1 MLVTL
6 FYNHETNELLNYEN
20 ALVKEREQIKID
32 YTLEDFISEEYNVE
46 DLFRYFK
53 KYKDVQDAI
62 ADLKKDYEETINQ
75 MAEDELDHC
84 QSGTW
89 TAHEVEI

>member
-20 ALVKEREQIKID
+20 ALAKEREQTKID
-32 YTLEDFISEEYNVE
+32 YTFEDFISEEYSVE

-53 KYKDVQDAI
+53 KYEDVQDAI
-62 ADLKKDYEETINQ
+62 ADLKRDYEETVNQ
-75 MAEDELDHC
+75 MAEEELDHC

>member
-1 MLVTL
+1 MIITL
-6 FYNHETNELLNYEN
+6 FLNHETGQLLKYEDALEVEKHDTRLNY
-20 ALVKEREQIKID
+20 
-32 YTLEDFISEEYNVE
+32 TFEDFISEEYSVE

-53 KYKDVQDAI
+53 KYECVEDAI
-62 ADLKKDYEETINQ
+62 ADLKKDYEETVNQ